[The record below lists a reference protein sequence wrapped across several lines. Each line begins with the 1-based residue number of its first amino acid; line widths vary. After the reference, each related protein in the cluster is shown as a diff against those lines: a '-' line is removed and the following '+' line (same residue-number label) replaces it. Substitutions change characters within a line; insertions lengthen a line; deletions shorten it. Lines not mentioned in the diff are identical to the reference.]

1 VKLLD
6 ISPVLSPRVA
16 VWPGDVPFSRVI
28 ALSIEQ
34 GANIDLSAI
43 HTTVHVGAHTDAPN
57 HYTAGGA
64 GIGERPLEAYYGPC
78 QVMHVDITRNER
90 ILPRHLSGDIRAPR
104 VLFRTGTFP
113 DPDVFNEDFAALS
126 APLIDH
132 LAARGVVLV
141 GIDTASIDLCHDKV
155 LEAHTAVARHDLSIL
170 EGVVLDHV
178 EPGLYTL
185 IALPLRLEGA
195 DASPVRAVL
204 VSGPAEK

>member
-1 VKLLD
+1 VKLID

-16 VWPGDVPFSRVI
+16 VWPGDVRFSRVV

-57 HYTAGGA
+57 HYAAGGI
-64 GIGERPLEAYYGPC
+64 GIGDRPLEPYYGPC
-78 QVMHVDITRNER
+78 QVVHVDVGRNER
-90 ILPRHLSGDIRAPR
+90 ILPSHVRDEIRAPR
-104 VLFRTGTFP
+104 VLFHTGTFP
-113 DPDVFNEDFAALS
+113 DPDVFNTDFAALS

-132 LAARGVVLV
+132 LAAKGVVLV
-141 GIDTASIDLCHDKV
+141 GIDTASIDLCHDKI

-170 EGVVLDHV
+170 EGVLLDHV
-178 EPGLYTL
+178 APGLYTL

-204 VSGPAEK
+204 VAQRD